1 MGGGPLGNVAWD
13 KETLDN
19 RLTWKRE
26 REEKKK
32 KNAKNNMFRWE
43 NVSVAPSK
51 TIFIVIRSSRA
62 GTYRLCCGFG
72 F

>member
-19 RLTWKRE
+19 RLTWK
-26 REEKKK
+26 EKKK
-32 KNAKNNMFRWE
+32 KNAKNNMFSWE